1 MLTPNKLFFFFFI
14 MFCEGLSAQ
23 NYFIQHLAQSEG
35 LPQNSI
41 NKLAFTNEGFLWLA
55 TEDGLVRYDGVNFK
69 INNVFNNTY
78 IKNDRFKS
86 IIIDT
91 KDNLLAFNANG
102 HRFLIKENSIE
113 KVNAN
118 SSLYNVNGL
127 FPNNLLLQNN
137 LLANN
142 PLHLATVPT
151 HTLTINDSLMIVT
164 KYHSIYLINK
174 NRCIDSI
181 PFKHNQIAS
190 FFTWNKNSF
199 LFSQT
204 GIIYKIEINKDK
216 LKLINTTKFFGKFN
230 APYQVFFKRDKEVF
244 VWHNKTIF
252 CLKYHNKEFILKPL
266 YKNFIDTEIITDI
279 DLEKHKNILA
289 IGTLTNGIYLLKPN
303 YFSYV
308 ISNTKTLNHQSGPH
322 CAFVILNDSTIVN
335 SHKQIFVNNKFNRNF
350 TYNNTISHDILDTNK
365 NSIYFTR
372 QNSILSYNF
381 NTNKTSLVRN
391 SLATDITLIQNW
403 GDSMFFADKQ
413 FWYLYYKNKI
423 IKIHKHSNQR
433 KQNRI
438 NDVIL
443 HNSKLYIASSLGLF
457 IHDLLNNTTQEQKI
471 NLNIRSINLFDEKLI
486 LSTYGNGVVIFCNNK
501 FYPLNLDA
509 NGLSSKAHVT
519 LRDSFN
525 RFWIGTNNGL
535 FVINYDDIKAK
546 IKDSSYVVNYTK
558 YDKQNGLLNAE
569 FNGGRRPSALIDKKG
584 NFYFS
589 TMSGILKF
597 NPYLLSSIYKNTPL
611 FSDGFIINDK
621 IITNSNQIIEIARVK
636 NKGLL
641 KINLATTYWFNKDNE
656 ILSFQVIGPLSYS
669 GRVSLAEPV
678 INISYLP
685 SGSYEIIV
693 KKLNSFKSDDQLL
706 LIKLNIKKEF
716 YETYLFWIV
725 IIICIIIVVIFVLNL
740 YNTSLINQKKTL
752 ENIVA
757 IRTHD
762 IELTNQKLV
771 LSEKELK
778 QTVKLKSKL
787 VSIISHDI
795 VTPLRFMSM
804 VTKNNYATTNDLKE
818 VLDDVHHTTERLYQ
832 NAHNILNWIKY
843 QNHKITPLQQPV
855 SPYALTQEISEILQ
869 QAFNVNQ
876 NQFIN
881 QIDPDLIVKTDKT
894 ILGIVLH
901 NLIANAV
908 KYIKNGDIIA
918 SYSFIDKKHF
928 IEIKDTGQGI
938 PQSILIQIKNIL
950 NKNITNIETTED
962 LNDISN
968 GLGYTIISELSI
980 LINLEVNVES
990 IPNNGTIV
998 TISWFE

>member
-1 MLTPNKLFFFFFI
+1 MLTPNKLFFFLFI
-14 MFCEGLSAQ
+14 IFCKGLSAQ

-55 TEDGLVRYDGVNFK
+55 TEDGLVRFDGVNFK
-69 INNVFNNTY
+69 INNIFNNTY

-102 HRFLIKENSIE
+102 DRFLINENRIE

-118 SSLYNVNGL
+118 ASLYTVNGI

-174 NRCIDSI
+174 NRFVDSV
-181 PFKHNQIAS
+181 PFIHHQIAS
-190 FFTWNKNSF
+190 FFTWNKNSY

-204 GIIYKIEINKDK
+204 GIIYKIEINKGR
-216 LKLINTTKFFGKFN
+216 LNLIKVTNFKGIVN
-230 APYQVFFKRDKEVF
+230 APYQVFFKRKKEVY
-244 VWHNKTIF
+244 VWHNKTIY
-252 CLKYHNKEFILKPL
+252 CLKYQNNKFILKPL
-266 YKNFIDTEIITDI
+266 YKNFITNEIITDV

-308 ISNTKTLNHQSGPH
+308 TSNPQSLNYQTGPH
-322 CAFVILNDSTIVN
+322 CAFVILNDSTIIN
-335 SHKQIFVNNKFNRNF
+335 SHKQIFVNNKYKSNLKYKKN
-350 TYNNTISHDILDTNK
+350 ISHDILDTLK
-365 NSIYFTR
+365 NSIYFTH
-372 QNSILSYNF
+372 QNNILSYNF
-381 NTNKTSLVRN
+381 NIHKTTQVKR

-403 GDSMFFADKQ
+403 GDSLFYADKLN
-413 FWYLYYKNKI
+413 WYLYYKNNI
-423 IKIHKHSNQR
+423 IKIHKHSNQT

-443 HNSKLYIASSLGLF
+443 HKNKIYIASSIGLF
-457 IHDLLNNTTQEQKI
+457 IHDLLNKSTQELNIK
-471 NLNIRSINLFDEKLI
+471 LNIRSMNLYDEKLI
-486 LSTYGNGVVIFCNNK
+486 LSTYGNGVVIFYKNK

-535 FVINYDDIKAK
+535 FVINYNDINEK

-569 FNGGRRPSALIDKKG
+569 FNGGRRPSALIDRKG
-584 NFYFS
+584 DFYFS

-597 NPYLLSSIYKNTPL
+597 NPYLLSSVYKNTPL
-611 FSDGFIINDK
+611 FSDGFLINEN

-656 ILSFQVIGPLSYS
+656 ILSYQVIGPLSYS
-669 GRVSLAEPV
+669 GRVSLTEPV

-716 YETYLFWIV
+716 YETYLFWFIV
-725 IIICIIIVVIFVLNL
+725 IISIIIIVIFILNL
-740 YNTSLINQKKTL
+740 YSNSLINQKKIL

-757 IRTHD
+757 NRTHD

-778 QTVKLKSKL
+778 QTIKLKSKL

-832 NAHNILNWIKY
+832 NVHNILNWIKY

-855 SPYALTQEISEILQ
+855 SLYALTQEISEILQ

-881 QIDPDLIVKTDKT
+881 KIDPDVIVKTDKT

-918 SYSFIDKKHF
+918 SYSFIDKKHY

-938 PQSILIQIKNIL
+938 PQSILNQIKNIL

-962 LNDISN
+962 FNDISN
-968 GLGYTIISELSI
+968 GLGYTIISELSN

-990 IPNNGTIV
+990 KPKNGTIV
-998 TISWFE
+998 TVSWFE